1 MVRLKADHID
11 YIQKDLSYRGIVVE
25 GIQDELIDHICSAVE
40 VEMEKDLRFIDA
52 YHKVL
57 RAFGHT
63 IGLRETQQKIIDAK
77 NQTARLMIRNY
88 VTIAI
93 RNLKKHRFYSF
104 VNVTGLAIGIAA
116 CLIIVLYV
124 TNELSY
130 DKYHEKANRIYRI
143 NGEIKFGSSHY
154 KQAVTPA
161 PMGETL
167 LKDFPEVE
175 AVARFRTQ
183 GTWPVK
189 KDKDIFRE
197 SGITYADSSI
207 FKVFTIP
214 FLHGNPDKALTE
226 PNTIVISK
234 KIADKY
240 FPGENPV
247 GQSLIFFDHQPANIT
262 GVVQDMPVN
271 SHFHFDI
278 ILSMTDLDESKNG
291 NWLSNNFHTYVLLRE
306 SADAKA
312 FEAKL
317 PNVIKTYV
325 GPQAVEVLGGDFTIN
340 KLFEGGNMYRYWLTP
355 IRDIHLHSDLQIEI
369 EPNGDITYVYLFTAI
384 AFFILVIA
392 CINFMNLSTARSS
405 SRAKE
410 VGIRKVLGSLRSH
423 LIRQFLVESILLSL
437 TAVVLALIISILL
450 LPTFNL
456 LASKQLEL
464 PFNVGFYGILFSLGV
479 LLGVIAG
486 IYPSFFLS
494 AFRPIEVLKG
504 KLALG
509 MKSGVIRSGLVVFQ
523 FSISIFLIIGTLVVY
538 RQLDFIQHKKI
549 GFNKDQ
555 VIVIQNAYSL
565 NNQLQSFKEEL
576 LKDTKIINGTISG
589 FLPVSGFNRN
599 DNSHWPEGKQPTAE
613 NLVGIQNWDVDYDY
627 VKTLGMKIVQGRDFS
642 RDFTSDSSAIIL
654 NQAAV
659 KAFGFSDPIGKRI
672 ATFRDTDDNSIDKNA
687 TTTFTIVGVV
697 EDFHFESL
705 RQTITPLY
713 LHLGRSRGN
722 ISFRF
727 EAKDTQDVIKTIEQT
742 WKRMAPGQPFEYA
755 FLNDE
760 FGRMYSS
767 EQRLGT
773 IFALFSSL
781 AIIIACLGVF
791 ALSAFTTEQRTKEIG
806 IRKVLGASVSSI
818 VMLLSKEFGRLIVLS
833 FVLAAP
839 IAWYAADWWLKNYTY
854 KVDVGI
860 LVYLLAGSL
869 AFAIAWLTMGY
880 HSIKAASSNPV
891 NSLRSE

>member
-1 MVRLKADHID
+1 MSQLTGEHID
-11 YIQKDLSYRGIVVE
+11 YIRKDLSYRGIIVE
-25 GIQDELIDHICSAVE
+25 GIQEELIDHICSAVE
-40 VEMEKDLRFIDA
+40 IEMERDLRFIDA
-52 YHKVL
+52 YHNVL
-57 RAFGHT
+57 CAFGHT
-63 IGLRETQQKIIDAK
+63 TGLRETQQKIINAK

-88 VTIAI
+88 FTIAI

-104 VNVTGLAIGIAA
+104 INVTGLAIGIAA

-130 DKYHEKANRIYRI
+130 DKHHEKANRIHRV
-143 NGEIKFGSSHY
+143 NAEIKFGSTHY
-154 KQAVTPA
+154 KQAVTPSPLA
-161 PMGETL
+161 EAL

-175 AVARFRTQ
+175 AVTRFRTQ

-189 KDKDIFRE
+189 RDKEVFRE
-197 SGITYADSSI
+197 SGITHADSSI

-214 FLHGNPDKALTE
+214 FLHGNPDKALTR

-240 FPGENPV
+240 FPGENPI
-247 GQSLIFFDHQPANIT
+247 GQSLIFFDNWITNIT
-262 GVVQDMPVN
+262 GVIHDMPVN
-271 SHFHFDI
+271 SHFQFDI
-278 ILSMTDLDESKNG
+278 LISMTGEDESKNN

-306 SADAKA
+306 SANVKA

-325 GPQAVEVLGGDFTIN
+325 GPQAAEVLGGDF
-340 KLFEGGNMYRYWLTP
+340 KLFEGGNKYRYWLTP
-355 IRDIHLHSDLQIEI
+355 IKDIHLHSDLQIEI

-405 SRAKE
+405 TRAKE

-423 LIRQFLVESILLSL
+423 LVRQFLVESILLSL
-437 TAVVLALIISILL
+437 AAVVLALIISILL
-450 LPTFNL
+450 LPSFNL

-464 PFNVGFYGILFSLGV
+464 PLNSVGFYVTLFLLGIF
-479 LLGVIAG
+479 LGVIAG

-509 MKSGVIRSGLVVFQ
+509 MKSGMIRSGLVVFQ

-555 VIVIQNAYSL
+555 VIVIQNAYSPI
-565 NNQLQSFKEEL
+565 NQLQSFKEEL
-576 LKDTKIINGTISG
+576 LKDTKIIIGTISG
-589 FLPVSGFNRN
+589 FLPVSGFYRN
-599 DNSHWPEGKQPTAE
+599 DSGHWPEGKQPTAE

-627 VKTLGMKIVQGRDFS
+627 VETLGMKIVQGRDFS
-642 RDFTSDSSAIIL
+642 LDFPSDSSAIIL
-654 NQAAV
+654 NQAAA

-672 ATFRDTDDNSIDKNA
+672 STFKIADDNSIDKTA

-713 LHLGRSRGN
+713 LRLASNSGN
-722 ISFRF
+722 VSFRF
-727 EAKDTQDVIKTIEQT
+727 EARNTQDVIRTIEQT
-742 WKRMAPGQPFEYA
+742 WKRMAPGQPFEYS

-773 IFALFSSL
+773 IFAIFSSL

-791 ALSAFTTEQRTKEIG
+791 ALSAFTAEQRTKEIG

-818 VMLLSKEFGRLIVLS
+818 VVLLSKEFGKLIVIA

-839 IAWYAADWWLKNYTY
+839 VAWFAVDWWLRNYTY
-854 KVDVGI
+854 KVEIGVGM
-860 LVYLLAGSL
+860 YLLAG
-869 AFAIAWLTMGY
+869 AFAFLIAWLTMGY
-880 HSIKAASSNPV
+880 QSIKAASSNPA